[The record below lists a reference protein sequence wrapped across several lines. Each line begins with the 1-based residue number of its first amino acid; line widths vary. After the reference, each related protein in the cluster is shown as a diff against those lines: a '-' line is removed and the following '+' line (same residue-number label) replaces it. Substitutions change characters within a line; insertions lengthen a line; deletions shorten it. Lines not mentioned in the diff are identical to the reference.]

1 MHVISLVEIIMQ
13 KTAII
18 LLLFLMG
25 PLGLWAQTSKISI
38 TGIVR
43 DTFQEPL
50 ADATVLL
57 LDPLDSTLVSYTR
70 ANSNGEFELK
80 NIKVGDYLV
89 KISFVGFVNHFE
101 KIKNPSGKV
110 DIGIVTLKEISKEL
124 FEVVIREARA
134 PMTIRGDTIE
144 YDASTFKVPPGSTVE
159 ELLRRL
165 PGMEIGPDGG
175 IKSEGQDV
183 TRVMVDGKQFFGSD
197 PKAATKNLPAEG
209 IAKVQVFREVTEEE
223 KITGNKR
230 MDGNK
235 TMNLELKEEFKKGG
249 FGKVIAGAGTEDR
262 WEVKGNYNKFDEK
275 NQISF
280 VGVGNNTGRNGLG
293 WNDYQDF
300 RGNQAFNFDDGVFG
314 FGGGGGQGRRFV
326 IRSGGGEG
334 VSNSFFGSNDA
345 GFPEVLSSG
354 INYNHDNGK
363 ERKFSGLYFFDYKGL
378 QADAFRTQQVFLPT
392 FSYTNRDTSGTRT
405 GNTNHSIEISFEDQ
419 LDSLTTL
426 IVKASGFANS
436 GDIQSEARVNLRRQD
451 GSLSNISDIR
461 NDILSTN
468 YVGRVNAILRRKFV
482 KPGRNLGVSASYGYS
497 NRASDVIQRSENLF
511 FSTEGV
517 FQESSLQNQIV
528 ESASLQNEFRF
539 NMIFVEPLKKNFFL
553 ETFYNFSN
561 TSNKID
567 RFTGDREGDFVFAND
582 SLSRYSDNITLFNR
596 MGSSVRY
603 TNKVWNIQSGASLQ
617 QYRIVGD
624 YTAGPTFDFTGEVD
638 NVFSAVSPYL
648 SIDYSKQRNK
658 SMGLNYILD
667 NTVPTFDQLQP
678 LIDNSNPLLIR
689 EGNPNLLPTF
699 DHNLSLRFRMFNPMQ
714 FTSLFATVNYSY
726 IDNPIIF
733 EQVVNEQFVTFVR
746 PINYRHRH
754 NARGFIS
761 YGFPIV
767 KNKFTVNTNYSL
779 NLGRSFALV
788 NEVENQTNDI
798 SNRVTLRLNITPVE
812 NISLFLGA
820 EVGVSDITYSLSSSQ
835 NQRIVNQNYSA
846 TFNTKLPLG
855 LFFNSDYNYSLFQ
868 NQRFGFDTRIPILNL
883 SLYKVFLKDN
893 KGELR
898 FTGFDVFDQNRRI
911 NQFANANQVSDTL
924 TTNLARYFMLSF
936 TYNMRG
942 VSTDTNP
949 RRSWF

>member
-1 MHVISLVEIIMQ
+1 MHKALV
-13 KTAII
+13 
-18 LLLFLMG
+18 LFLLALLG
-25 PLGLWAQTSKISI
+25 PLGLWAQSNKIQI
-38 TGIVR
+38 IGTVR

-70 ANSNGEFELK
+70 ANANGEFELK
-80 NIKVGDYLV
+80 NIKAGDYLV

-101 KIKNPSGKV
+101 KIKNPSGRV
-110 DIGIVTLKEISKEL
+110 DIGVVTLKEISKEL

-165 PGMEIGPDGG
+165 PGLEIGPDGG

-209 IAKVQVFREVTEEE
+209 IAKVQVYREVTEEE
-223 KITGNKR
+223 KVTGNKR

-249 FGKVIAGAGTEDR
+249 FGKIIAGAGTEDR
-262 WEVKGNYNKFDEK
+262 WEIKGNYNKFDEK

-300 RGNQAFNFDDGVFG
+300 KGNQAFNFDDGVFG

-334 VSNSFFGSNDA
+334 ISNSFFGSSDA
-345 GFPEVLSSG
+345 GFPEVASSG

-392 FSYTNRDTSGTRT
+392 FSYTNRDTSGTQT
-405 GNTNHSIEISFEDQ
+405 GNTNHSIELSFEDQ

-426 IVKASGFANS
+426 SVKASGFANRGTILS
-436 GDIQSEARVNLRRQD
+436 DARVNLRRQD
-451 GSLSNISDIR
+451 GTLSNVSAIN
-461 NDILSTN
+461 NDIDSEN
-468 YVGRVNAILRRKFV
+468 YVGRVNAILRRKFL
-482 KPGRNLGVSASYGYS
+482 KEGRNLGLSASYGYS
-497 NRASDVIQRSENLF
+497 NRSSDVLQRSENLF
-511 FSTEGV
+511 FSPEGILV
-517 FQESSLQNQIV
+517 ENALQNQIV
-528 ESASLQNEFRF
+528 ESASLENEFRF
-539 NMIFVEPLKKNFFL
+539 NVIFVEPLKKNFFL

-561 TSNKID
+561 TANQVD
-567 RFTGDREGDFVFAND
+567 RFTGDREDGLVFAND
-582 SLSRYSDNITLFNR
+582 SLSRYSDNVTLFNR
-596 MGSSVRY
+596 LGSSIRF
-603 TNKVWNIQSGASLQ
+603 TNKTWNIQTGASVQ
-617 QYRIVGD
+617 QYRILGEFR
-624 YTAGPTFDFTGEVD
+624 AGPTFDFSGNVD
-638 NVFSAVSPYL
+638 NLFRAVSPYL
-648 SIDYSKQRNK
+648 SLDYSKQRNK

-667 NTVPTFDQLQP
+667 NTVPSFDQLQP
-678 LIDNSNPLLIR
+678 VVDNSNPLLIR

-699 DHNLSLRFRMFNPMQ
+699 NHNVSLRFRMFNPMQ
-714 FTSLFATVNYSY
+714 FTSLFTTLSY
-726 IDNPIIF
+726 TYTDNPIIF
-733 EQVVNEQFVTFVR
+733 EQVVNEQFVTFIR

-754 NARGFIS
+754 NARGFLS

-788 NEVENQTNDI
+788 NEIENQTRDI
-798 SNRVTLRLNITPVE
+798 SNRITLRLNITPLE

-820 EVGVSDITYSLSSSQ
+820 EAGISDITYSLSSSQ
-835 NQRIVNQNYSA
+835 DQRIVNQNYSA

-855 LFFNSDYNYSLFQ
+855 LYFNSDYNYSLFQ

-942 VSTDTNP
+942 VSTDINP
-949 RRSWF
+949 RRGWF